1 MLEARLRRLR
11 LRHRLQEDI
20 DEQCGVRR
28 RRGARAA
35 RACRRSSPRLIGTF
49 LLVFFICGFISVA
62 SAGGFDLAG
71 LALAHAFVLAVLV
84 YALGGTSGAHFN
96 PAVTFAL
103 WSIKKISTPNAVV
116 YVICQCIG
124 GILGALV
131 VLLLFNDVGDA
142 VNYGA
147 TAING
152 EVLHN
157 GSVWLGLIAEALGT
171 FMLMWAIMG
180 LAVNPRGEAALA
192 GLGIGAALGVAVIVF
207 GPATGAG
214 LNPARW
220 LGPAVASGRFDDF
233 WIYIVGP
240 LVGALAAALT
250 YRCVRARPAL
260 AAGAGARRTSC
271 RADGLSR

>member
-1 MLEARLRRLR
+1 MSSVEFVVV
-11 LRHRLQEDI
+11 E
-20 DEQCGVRR
+20 EPEP
-28 RRGARAA
+28 RGLPAFYAE
-35 RACRRSSPRLIGTF
+35 LVGTF

-71 LALAHAFVLAVLV
+71 LALTHAFILAVLI

-103 WSIKKISTPNAVV
+103 WSIRKISTPNAVV
-116 YVICQCIG
+116 YVICQCVG

-131 VLLLFNDVGDA
+131 VLLLFNDVGNA

-152 EVLHN
+152 EVINN

-171 FMLMWAIMG
+171 FLLMYAIMG
-180 LAVNPRGEAALA
+180 LAVNPRGEAPLA

-220 LGPAVASGRFDDF
+220 LGPAVASGEFDDF
-233 WIYIVGP
+233 WIYVVGP
-240 LVGALAAALT
+240 LAGAIAAALA
-250 YRCVRARPAL
+250 YRAFILNPRWLPAQRPKDEL
-260 AAGAGARRTSC
+260 PG
-271 RADGLSR
+271 

>member
-1 MLEARLRRLR
+1 MSSVEVVVV
-11 LRHRLQEDI
+11 E
-20 DEQCGVRR
+20 EPEP
-28 RRGARAA
+28 RGMPAFYAE
-35 RACRRSSPRLIGTF
+35 LVGTF

-62 SAGGFDLAG
+62 SSGGFDLAG
-71 LALAHAFVLAVLV
+71 LALTHAFILAVLI

-103 WSIKKISTPNAVV
+103 WSIKKISTPNAIV
-116 YVICQCIG
+116 YVICQCVG

-152 EVLHN
+152 EVINN
-157 GSVWLGLIAEALGT
+157 GSVWLALIAEALGT
-171 FMLMWAIMG
+171 FLLMYAIMG
-180 LAVNPRGEAALA
+180 LAVNPRGEAPLA

-240 LVGALAAALT
+240 LVGAIAAALA
-250 YRCVRARPAL
+250 YRAFILDPRWLPAQRPKDEL
-260 AAGAGARRTSC
+260 PG
-271 RADGLSR
+271 

>member
-1 MLEARLRRLR
+1 MSSVEFVVV
-11 LRHRLQEDI
+11 E
-20 DEQCGVRR
+20 EPEP
-28 RRGARAA
+28 RGLPAFYAE
-35 RACRRSSPRLIGTF
+35 LVGTF

-71 LALAHAFVLAVLV
+71 LALAHAFILAVLI

-116 YVICQCIG
+116 YVICQCVG

-152 EVLHN
+152 DVINN

-171 FMLMWAIMG
+171 FLLMYAIMG

-192 GLGIGAALGVAVIVF
+192 GLGIGVALGVGVIVF

-220 LGPAVASGRFDDF
+220 LGPAVASGEFDDF
-233 WIYIVGP
+233 WIYIAGP
-240 LVGALAAALT
+240 LLGAIAAALA
-250 YRCVRARPAL
+250 YRAFILDPRWLPAQRPKDEL
-260 AAGAGARRTSC
+260 PG
-271 RADGLSR
+271 

>member
-1 MLEARLRRLR
+1 MSSVEFVVV
-11 LRHRLQEDI
+11 E
-20 DEQCGVRR
+20 EPEP
-28 RRGARAA
+28 RGLPAFYAE
-35 RACRRSSPRLIGTF
+35 LVGTF

-71 LALAHAFVLAVLV
+71 LALTHAFILAVLI

-103 WSIKKISTPNAVV
+103 WSIRKISTPNAAV
-116 YVICQCIG
+116 YVLCQLVG
-124 GILGALV
+124 GVLGALV
-131 VLLLFNDVGDA
+131 VLLLFKHVGDG
-142 VNYGA
+142 VDYGA
-147 TAING
+147 THIDGTIVN
-152 EVLHN
+152 N
-157 GSVWLGLIAEALGT
+157 GSVWLGLIAETLGT
-171 FMLMWAIMG
+171 FLLMYAIMG
-180 LAVNPRGEAALA
+180 LAVNPRGEAPLA

-240 LVGALAAALT
+240 LVGALAAALA
-250 YRCVRARPAL
+250 YRAFILNPRWLPTQRPKDEL
-260 AAGAGARRTSC
+260 PG
-271 RADGLSR
+271 

>member
-1 MLEARLRRLR
+1 MSSVEFVVV
-11 LRHRLQEDI
+11 E
-20 DEQCGVRR
+20 EPEP
-28 RRGARAA
+28 RGLPAFYAE
-35 RACRRSSPRLIGTF
+35 LVGTF

-71 LALAHAFVLAVLV
+71 LALTHAFILAVLI

-103 WSIKKISTPNAVV
+103 WSIRKISTPNAVV
-116 YVICQCIG
+116 YVICQCVG

-131 VLLLFNDVGDA
+131 VLLLFNDVGNG

-152 EVLHN
+152 AVLNN

-171 FMLMWAIMG
+171 FLLMYAIMG
-180 LAVNPRGEAALA
+180 LAVNPRGEAPLA
-192 GLGIGAALGVAVIVF
+192 GLGIGVALGVAVIVF

-240 LVGALAAALT
+240 LVGALAAALA
-250 YRCVRARPAL
+250 YRAFILDPRWLPAQRPKDEL
-260 AAGAGARRTSC
+260 PG
-271 RADGLSR
+271 

>member
-1 MLEARLRRLR
+1 MSSVEVVVV
-11 LRHRLQEDI
+11 E
-20 DEQCGVRR
+20 EPEP
-28 RRGARAA
+28 RGMPAFVAE
-35 RACRRSSPRLIGTF
+35 IVGTF
-49 LLVFFICGFISVA
+49 LLVFFICGFISVS

-71 LALAHAFVLAVLV
+71 LALTHAFVLAVAI

-103 WSIKKISTPNAVV
+103 WSIRKISTPNAVV

-124 GILGALV
+124 GILAGLV
-131 VLLLFNDVGDA
+131 VLLLFHKVGDA

-152 EVLHN
+152 DVINN
-157 GSVWLGLIAEALGT
+157 GSAWLGLIAEALGT

-220 LGPAVASGRFDDF
+220 LGPAVVSGRFDDA

-240 LVGALAAALT
+240 LVGALAAALK
-250 YRCVRARPAL
+250 YRWFILNPRWLPTVAPKDEL
-260 AAGAGARRTSC
+260 PG
-271 RADGLSR
+271 

>member
-1 MLEARLRRLR
+1 MSSVEFVVV
-11 LRHRLQEDI
+11 E
-20 DEQCGVRR
+20 EPEP
-28 RRGARAA
+28 RGLPAFYAE
-35 RACRRSSPRLIGTF
+35 LIGTF

-71 LALAHAFVLAVLV
+71 LALAHTFVLAVLI

-116 YVICQCIG
+116 YVICQLVG
-124 GILGALV
+124 GVLGALV
-131 VLLLFNDVGDA
+131 VLLLFKDVGDG

-152 EVLHN
+152 AILHN
-157 GSVWLGLIAEALGT
+157 GSAWLGLIAEALGT

-240 LVGALAAALT
+240 LVGALAAAT
-250 YRCVRARPAL
+250 AYRFFVLDPRWLPAQRPKDEL
-260 AAGAGARRTSC
+260 PG
-271 RADGLSR
+271 

>member
-1 MLEARLRRLR
+1 MSSVEFVVV
-11 LRHRLQEDI
+11 E
-20 DEQCGVRR
+20 EPEP
-28 RRGARAA
+28 RGLPAYYAE
-35 RACRRSSPRLIGTF
+35 LVGTF
-49 LLVFFICGFISVA
+49 LLVFFICGFLSVS

-71 LALAHAFVLAVLV
+71 LALAHAFVLAVAI

-103 WSIKKISTPNAVV
+103 WSIKKISTPNAIV

-131 VLLLFNDVGDA
+131 VLLLFKDVGDA

-152 EVLHN
+152 EVLQN
-157 GSVWLGLIAEALGT
+157 GSVWLGLLAEAIGT
-171 FMLMWAIMG
+171 FLLMYAIMG

-192 GLGIGAALGVAVIVF
+192 GLGIGLALGVAVMIF

-240 LVGALAAALT
+240 LVGALAAAT
-250 YRCVRARPAL
+250 AYRTFILDPRWLPAQRPKDEL
-260 AAGAGARRTSC
+260 PG
-271 RADGLSR
+271 

>member
-1 MLEARLRRLR
+1 MSTVDVVVIE
-11 LRHRLQEDI
+11 EP
-20 DEQCGVRR
+20 EP
-28 RRGARAA
+28 RGMPAFVAET
-35 RACRRSSPRLIGTF
+35 IGTF
-49 LLVFFICGFISVA
+49 LLVFFICGFISV
-62 SAGGFDLAG
+62 SHAGGFDLAG
-71 LALAHAFVLAVLV
+71 LALAHTFVLAVLI
-84 YALGGTSGAHFN
+84 YALGGASGAHFN

-103 WSIKKISTPNAVV
+103 WSIRKISTPNAVV

-131 VLLLFNDVGDA
+131 VLLLFKDVGDP

-147 TAING
+147 TAINAQI
-152 EVLHN
+152 LHN
-157 GSVWLGLIAEALGT
+157 GSVWLALIAEALGT

-233 WIYIVGP
+233 WLYVVGP
-240 LVGALAAALT
+240 LLGALLAALV
-250 YRCVRARPAL
+250 YRTFVLEDRGLIPQRPKDEL
-260 AAGAGARRTSC
+260 AG
-271 RADGLSR
+271 

>member
-1 MLEARLRRLR
+1 MSSVEFVVI
-11 LRHRLQEDI
+11 E
-20 DEQCGVRR
+20 EPES
-28 RRGARAA
+28 RGTPAFVAET
-35 RACRRSSPRLIGTF
+35 IGTF

-71 LALAHAFVLAVLV
+71 LALAHAFALAVLV

-103 WSIKKISTPNAVV
+103 WSIKKISTPNAIV
-116 YVICQCIG
+116 YVICQCVG
-124 GILGALV
+124 GILAALV

-152 EVLHN
+152 EIINN
-157 GSVWLGLIAEALGT
+157 GSAWLGLIAEALGT

-180 LAVNPRGEAALA
+180 LAVNPRGEAPLA
-192 GLGIGAALGVAVIVF
+192 GLGIGAALGVAVMVF

-220 LGPAVASGRFDDF
+220 LGPAVASGEFDDF
-233 WIYIVGP
+233 WLFILGP
-240 LVGALAAALT
+240 MIGALAAAIA
-250 YRCVRARPAL
+250 YRSFVLNPRWLPAQRPKDEL
-260 AAGAGARRTSC
+260 PG
-271 RADGLSR
+271 

>member
-1 MLEARLRRLR
+1 MSSVEFVVV
-11 LRHRLQEDI
+11 E
-20 DEQCGVRR
+20 EPEP
-28 RRGARAA
+28 RGLPAFYAE
-35 RACRRSSPRLIGTF
+35 LVGTF

-71 LALAHAFVLAVLV
+71 LALTHAFILAVLV

-103 WSIKKISTPNAVV
+103 WSIRKISTPNAVV
-116 YVICQCIG
+116 YVICQCVG

-152 EVLHN
+152 AVINN
-157 GSVWLGLIAEALGT
+157 GSVWLGLIAEAVGT
-171 FMLMWAIMG
+171 FLLMYAIMG

-240 LVGALAAALT
+240 LAGAIAAALA
-250 YRCVRARPAL
+250 YRAFILDPRWLPAQRPKDEL
-260 AAGAGARRTSC
+260 PG
-271 RADGLSR
+271 

>member
-1 MLEARLRRLR
+1 MSSVEFVVVEEPEARGMPAFVA
-11 LRHRLQEDI
+11 E
-20 DEQCGVRR
+20 
-28 RRGARAA
+28 A
-35 RACRRSSPRLIGTF
+35 IGTF

-71 LALAHAFVLAVLV
+71 LALTHAFVLAVLV

-103 WSIKKISTPNAVV
+103 WSIRKISTRDAGV
-116 YVICQCIG
+116 YVVCQLIG
-124 GILGALV
+124 GVLGALV
-131 VLLLFNDVGDA
+131 VLLLFKDVGDG

-152 EVLHN
+152 QVLQN

-180 LAVNPRGEAALA
+180 LAVNPRGEAPLA

-233 WIYIVGP
+233 WLYIFGP
-240 LVGALAAALT
+240 LVGALGAALT
-250 YRCVRARPAL
+250 YRLFVLDPRWLPAQAPKDEL
-260 AAGAGARRTSC
+260 PG
-271 RADGLSR
+271 